1 MPPALKQRASPSGF
15 SSYFGA
21 RLEWHPLQA
30 RMPFSFMNAFIWSF
44 AAFCPPLM
52 QASLPVSPR
61 ATGSGVRCRLPMS
74 HVTLVAPH
82 FMENTNRYVAAF
94 ANLAGVKLSLIS
106 ADPVEALP
114 PGLREKVAGH
124 YRVKDVGDGSQLA
137 KAAKALAASLGPID
151 RLTGV
156 LEQLQLPMSHAREV
170 ADIPGMRPAIARR
183 FRDKDRMKQ
192 VLRAAGVPVAKSSLV
207 YSQAAL
213 EAFVDAVG
221 YPVIVK
227 PQAGLGARST
237 QRIES
242 PADLRALARVGMVPT
257 ADSPL
262 QAEQFVRAREHTCET
277 VSIHGKAVWR
287 SGTRY
292 FPTPLEV
299 LEQPWQQYC
308 VMLPREVEA
317 PWTDFAPVNE
327 AALTALFGPHP
338 QVSGTALTHME
349 WFLREDGSML
359 VNEVG
364 ARPPGVQIMP
374 LMGLVHD
381 MDFISAWAELIAFD
395 RFTPRPRVAAAGA
408 AFFRGQG
415 PGKRVVAVHGL
426 ERAVEQAGPAL
437 VLLKAP
443 RVGEARAAGYEG
455 EGYALVKHPTTD
467 GVKRALLGLV
477 ENVRVRYGG

>member
-1 MPPALKQRASPSGF
+1 LPPALKQRASPSGF